1 MFRPS
6 LLTVT
11 LAVLTLGFIAGGF
24 YLRAPVSEAPA
35 ATPALTPA
43 QATVLAT
50 LTEAERTGRH
60 AVIVVEHLTTSCADG
75 SRIRAAQRLTDSL
88 GTPATVLTRTT
99 YPPNEIAEF
108 KRLYD
113 VRVPIRPLPARADAR
128 PEAGRVLVLNDGA
141 VTHDSAYD

>member
-1 MFRPS
+1 MSRPF

-11 LAVLTLGFIAGGF
+11 LAVLTPGFIAGGF
-24 YLRAPVSEAPA
+24 YLRAPASEVPA
-35 ATPALTPA
+35 ATPA

-75 SRIRAAQRLTDSL
+75 SRIRAAQRLADSL